1 MCCDPPRIIIPPM
14 SDDRLARQIAFLIQA
29 DRLKTILRRT
39 PLSDNSRL
47 ENSAEHSWHLALAAL
62 ALGEYAP
69 AGVDVGRV
77 LQLVVVHDL
86 VEIDA
91 GDTFAY
97 DPAAHVTKEERER
110 AAADRLFGMLPKDQ
124 REMFRALWDEF
135 EAHATPEARFA
146 NALDRFQAL
155 LLNSHSG
162 GGSWATHSVRRS
174 QVLTRMVPVQA
185 ALPSLWPYV
194 LDVIDRACE
203 TGAIVR
209 D

>member
-1 MCCDPPRIIIPPM
+1 M
-14 SDDRLARQIAFLIQA
+14 SDDRLAQQIAFLIQA

-62 ALGEYAP
+62 SLGEYAP

-97 DPAAHVTKEERER
+97 DPEAHVTKEERER
-110 AAADRLFGMLPKDQ
+110 AAADRLFGLLPPDQ
-124 REMFRALWDEF
+124 CATFRALWDEF
-135 EAHATPEARFA
+135 EAHATSEARFA

-155 LLNSHSG
+155 LLNSQSG
-162 GGSWATHSVRRS
+162 GGSWATHRVRRS
-174 QVLTRMVPVQA
+174 QVLTRMAPVHS
-185 ALPSLWPYV
+185 ALPLLWPYV

-203 TGAIVR
+203 MGAIVR

>member
-1 MCCDPPRIIIPPM
+1 MP
-14 SDDRLARQIAFLIQA
+14 DDRLAQQIAFLVQA

-69 AGVDVGRV
+69 TGVDVGRV
-77 LQLVVVHDL
+77 LQLVVIHDL

-97 DPAAHVTKEERER
+97 DPAAHVTKDERER
-110 AAADRLFGMLPKDQ
+110 AAADRLFGMLPPDQ
-124 REMFRALWDEF
+124 RARFRALWDEF
-135 EAHATPEARFA
+135 EAHVTIESRFA

-155 LLNSHSG
+155 LLNAHAG
-162 GGSWATHSVRRS
+162 GGSWATHGVRRS
-174 QVLTRMVPVQA
+174 QVLTRMAPVESA
-185 ALPSLWPYV
+185 VPSLWPYV

-203 TGAIVR
+203 SGAIVR

>member
-1 MCCDPPRIIIPPM
+1 MVETDYDRAMTDPRV
-14 SDDRLARQIAFLIQA
+14 AQQIAFLVQA
-29 DRLKTILRRT
+29 DRLKTVLRRT
-39 PLSDNSRL
+39 PLTDNSRL

-62 ALGEYAP
+62 ALGEHAP
-69 AGVDVGRV
+69 AGVDVSRV
-77 LQLVVVHDL
+77 LQLVVIHDL

-97 DPAAHVTKEERER
+97 DPAAHATKEERER
-110 AAADRLFGMLPKDQ
+110 AAADRLFGLLPSDQ
-124 REMFRALWDEF
+124 RATFRALWDEF
-135 EAHATPEARFA
+135 EAHVTPESRYA

-162 GGSWATHSVRRS
+162 GGSWATHRVRRS
-174 QVLTRMVPVQA
+174 QVLARMAPVQS

-194 LDVIDRACE
+194 LDVIARACE
-203 TGAIVR
+203 SGAIVG

>member
-1 MCCDPPRIIIPPM
+1 MTDPRV
-14 SDDRLARQIAFLIQA
+14 AQQIDFLVQA
-29 DRLKTILRRT
+29 DRLKTVLRRT
-39 PLSDNSRL
+39 PLTDNSRL

-62 ALGEYAP
+62 ALGEHAP
-69 AGVDVGRV
+69 AGVDLSRV
-77 LQLVVVHDL
+77 LQLVVIHDL

-110 AAADRLFGMLPKDQ
+110 AAADRLFGLLPPDQ
-124 REMFRALWDEF
+124 RVRFRALWDEF
-135 EAHATPEARFA
+135 EAHITAESRYA

-162 GGSWATHSVRRS
+162 GGSWATHRVRRS
-174 QVLTRMVPVQA
+174 QVLARMAPVES

-194 LDVIDRACE
+194 LDVIERAC
-203 TGAIVR
+203 TSGAIVC

>member
-1 MCCDPPRIIIPPM
+1 MVETDYDRAMTDPRV
-14 SDDRLARQIAFLIQA
+14 AQQIAFLVQA
-29 DRLKTILRRT
+29 DRLKTVLRRT
-39 PLSDNSRL
+39 PLTDNSRL

-62 ALGEYAP
+62 ALGEHAP
-69 AGVDVGRV
+69 AGVDVSRV
-77 LQLVVVHDL
+77 LQLVVIHDL

-97 DPAAHVTKEERER
+97 DPAAHATKEERER
-110 AAADRLFGMLPKDQ
+110 AAADRLFGLLPNDQ
-124 REMFRALWDEF
+124 RATFRALWDEF
-135 EAHATPEARFA
+135 EAHVTPESRYA

-162 GGSWATHSVRRS
+162 GGSWATHRVRRS
-174 QVLTRMVPVQA
+174 QVLARMAPVQS

-194 LDVIDRACE
+194 LDVIARACE
-203 TGAIVR
+203 SGAIVG

>member
-1 MCCDPPRIIIPPM
+1 M
-14 SDDRLARQIAFLIQA
+14 SDDRLAQQIEFLIQA

-39 PLSDNSRL
+39 PLTDNSRL

-62 ALGEYAP
+62 ALGEHAP
-69 AGVDVGRV
+69 GVDVGRV
-77 LQLVVVHDL
+77 LQLVVIHDL

-110 AAADRLFGMLPKDQ
+110 AAADRLFGLLPSDQ
-124 REMFRALWDEF
+124 RAMFRALWDEF

-155 LLNSHSG
+155 LLNSQSG
-162 GGSWATHSVRRS
+162 GGSWATHRVRRS
-174 QVLTRMVPVQA
+174 QVLARMAPVQA
-185 ALPSLWPYV
+185 ALPSLWPFV

-203 TGAIVR
+203 SGTIVR